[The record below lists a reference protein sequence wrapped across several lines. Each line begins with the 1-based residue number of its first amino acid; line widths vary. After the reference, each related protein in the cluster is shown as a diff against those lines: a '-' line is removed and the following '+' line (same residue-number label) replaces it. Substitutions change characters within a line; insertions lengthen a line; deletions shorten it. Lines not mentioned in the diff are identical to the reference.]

1 MENKHNNIE
10 ELRDIAPAVA
20 NLGNY
25 NPYFVP
31 LNYFDSLADS
41 ILSLVKLTEIRS
53 APNPYSVPDD
63 YFDNLAAS
71 ILNKI
76 RASTSNEIYRELSE
90 VAPLLNTV
98 NKANVFSIPDDYF
111 EKLSIPLIERTPAKV
126 ITIGNTIRKWVTY
139 AAAAA
144 VLFIVATMSYL
155 YVSTH
160 NPDVEKNLTIE
171 QRLAK
176 LNDQEIINYLKENED
191 IISGDVIP
199 ASVEQDSEIQNLL
212 QKMSDEEIQNYL
224 DDYSDPAEK
233 PVKGI

>member
-63 YFDNLAAS
+63 YF
-71 ILNKI
+71 
-76 RASTSNEIYRELSE
+76 
-90 VAPLLNTV
+90 
-98 NKANVFSIPDDYF
+98 
-111 EKLSIPLIERTPAKV
+111 EKLSIPPIERTPAKV

-160 NPDVEKNLTIE
+160 NPDVEKNLTSE

-176 LNDQEIINYLKENED
+176 LNDQQIINYLKENED